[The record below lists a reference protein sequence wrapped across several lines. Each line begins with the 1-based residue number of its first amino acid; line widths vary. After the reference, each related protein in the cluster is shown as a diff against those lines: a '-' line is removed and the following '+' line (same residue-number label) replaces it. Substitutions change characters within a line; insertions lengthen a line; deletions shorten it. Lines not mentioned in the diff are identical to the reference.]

1 MFFIYQILTFIV
13 LLLSPIIIVIR
24 IIKNKE
30 SKSRFIEKFTLF
42 TKKRK
47 SGRLIWFHVA
57 SVGELMSILAL
68 VKNLE
73 RDKKI
78 KTILITSSTLSSS
91 IIFKKL
97 KLKKTIHQFFPLD
110 LQLFSL
116 RFINY
121 WKPSICIF
129 IDSEIW
135 PNMFKNIKSKS
146 IPLVLM
152 NGRITKKS
160 FKKWNIVN
168 SFAKNIFGKI
178 DIAYPQN
185 KETLSYLKKF
195 KVKKIKDIGNLKFS
209 QQDILTKNYFPKSY
223 SSQFKNRIIFTAVS
237 THPGEEIIISK
248 MHKILKRNFSN
259 LLTIIIP
266 RHIERVNEI
275 EQQINE
281 LNLSVIIKSTN
292 TKINNKTDILLV
304 DSYGEIKKYFP
315 MTKLTFVGGSLIK
328 HGGQNPIEPA
338 NFNLNILHGPNVQN
352 FKEIY
357 KFFKSKKITSKVSNL
372 NDLVKKSM
380 FYLNQKNKVKVN
392 LNKIGKVTLQKALG
406 EINKIINHN
415 EIKKT

>member
-1 MFFIYQILTFIV
+1 
-13 LLLSPIIIVIR
+13 
-24 IIKNKE
+24 
-30 SKSRFIEKFTLF
+30 
-42 TKKRK
+42 
-47 SGRLIWFHVA
+47 
-57 SVGELMSILAL
+57 
-68 VKNLE
+68 
-73 RDKKI
+73 
-78 KTILITSSTLSSS
+78 
-91 IIFKKL
+91 
-97 KLKKTIHQFFPLD
+97 
-110 LQLFSL
+110 
-116 RFINY
+116 
-121 WKPSICIF
+121 
-129 IDSEIW
+129 
-135 PNMFKNIKSKS
+135 
-146 IPLVLM
+146 
-152 NGRITKKS
+152 
-160 FKKWNIVN
+160 
-168 SFAKNIFGKI
+168 
-178 DIAYPQN
+178 
-185 KETLSYLKKF
+185 
-195 KVKKIKDIGNLKFS
+195 
-209 QQDILTKNYFPKSY
+209 
-223 SSQFKNRIIFTAVS
+223 
-237 THPGEEIIISK
+237 

-281 LNLSVIIKSTN
+281 LDLSVIIKSTN

-380 FYLNQKNKVKVN
+380 FYLNQKNKVKVD
-392 LNKIGKVTLQKALG
+392 LNKIGKATLQKALG

>member
-209 QQDILTKNYFPKSY
+209 QQDTQTKNYFPKSY